1 MEKMERE
8 NGPGPSR
15 PGLRQAL
22 NCLQGRNEGDKG
34 GTIPW
39 AQNHCGGRGM
49 TARGTKKSNSVAS
62 TFLNA
67 VHSLPKDLRFERGAP
82 NLLLAPGAI

>member
-1 MEKMERE
+1 MKKAHSDREREMKQERERKWKKWRDKMEKMERE

-49 TARGTKKSNSVAS
+49 TARGTKK
-62 TFLNA
+62 FQ
-67 VHSLPKDLRFERGAP
+67 
-82 NLLLAPGAI
+82 